1 MTDREKA
8 ISEIKVVDNF
18 ISGEDIDFYIKYID
32 SHLDLFQE
40 SSVHGSLRKT
50 LIFGKDTAHKK
61 SFTDLSI
68 ISDLEEK
75 LRKELFPNIQDAA
88 SRLYNNRRSL
98 YVSSMFLAKQS
109 SGAQIEQ
116 HVDTDGGENMQFKYS
131 GIIYLNTMFS
141 GGELTFPDLDYTYS
155 PKAGQLVLFPSR
167 PLEYLH
173 SVATINEDRY
183 TIPIWLTEYEFFSI

>member
-1 MTDREKA
+1 MIDKEKA
-8 ISEIKVVDNF
+8 ISEINVVDNF
-18 ISGEDIDFYIKYID
+18 LSGEDVDFYIKYIE
-32 SHLDLFQE
+32 SHLDLFKE

-50 LIFGKDTAHKK
+50 LIFGKDKAHKEF
-61 SFTDLSI
+61 FTDLSI
-68 ISDLEEK
+68 ISDLEDK
-75 LRKELFPNIQDAA
+75 LRKELFPSIQDVT
-88 SRLYNNRRSL
+88 SKLYNNRRSL

-116 HVDTDGGENMQFKYS
+116 HVDTDGGENMQHKYS
-131 GIIYLNTMFS
+131 GIIYLNTMSS
-141 GGELTFPDLDYTYS
+141 GGELAFPDLDYTYS

-183 TIPIWLTEYEFFSI
+183 TIPVWLTEYEFFKL